1 MRLPNSE
8 HPIQRPASAPPT
20 RWKMRRGITVAET
33 ITAGALFV
41 LLLAGLVSL
50 NSGAAAAWS
59 IGSSQ
64 MMADNNASLALQK
77 LTTEIRDGQ
86 SASVDTTGTR
96 LTVTFPAITAD
107 GDYDRSG
114 AGNTIVYFLSG
125 TSLTR
130 QQGTASAVL
139 CKNVN
144 SVQFAVSGGQVQV
157 TLTSR
162 QQNGTQARLT
172 TLTSPVS
179 LRNQPPS

>member
-1 MRLPNSE
+1 MTLPSRKQ
-8 HPIQRPASAPPT
+8 PVPKAT
-20 RWKMRRGITVAET
+20 RWKTRRGITVAET

-41 LLLAGLVSL
+41 LLLAGLIAL
-50 NSGAAAAWS
+50 NSGAASAWS

-77 LTTEIRDGQ
+77 LTTEIRDGE
-86 SASVDTTGTR
+86 SASVDATGTR
-96 LTVTFPAITAD
+96 LTVTFPSVTAD
-107 GDYDRSG
+107 GDYDRG
-114 AGNTIVYFLSG
+114 GTGNTLVYSLSG

-130 QQGTASAVL
+130 QQGTANAVL
-139 CKNVN
+139 CRNVN